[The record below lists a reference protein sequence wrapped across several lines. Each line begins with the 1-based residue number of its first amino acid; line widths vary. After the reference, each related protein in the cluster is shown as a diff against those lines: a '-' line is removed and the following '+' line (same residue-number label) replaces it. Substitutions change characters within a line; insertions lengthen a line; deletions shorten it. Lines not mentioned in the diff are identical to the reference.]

1 MQDNTEDLD
10 ERRTSFRVDLEAERI
25 LLTWQ
30 DENGQEQADDGI
42 CIDLA
47 RHGVLIE
54 YKNSFKIG
62 DLLAITFNPDNDKK
76 HMVKGQVCRTTSC
89 NPKSFHIAI
98 QLI

>member
-25 LLTWQ
+25 LLAWQ
-30 DENGQEQADDGI
+30 DENGQEQTDDGI

-54 YKNSFKIG
+54 YKMNFKVG
-62 DLLAITFNPDNDKK
+62 ELLAITFNPDNDKR
-76 HMVKGQVCRTTSC
+76 HMVKGQVCRTITC